1 MTDQSRDR
9 IEGSVDD
16 VKGRGKS
23 AFGELTGNEQ
33 TQSEGEA
40 DQASGK
46 LKQGMADVKDK
57 VDDVVK
63 KVTNG

>member
-9 IEGSVDD
+9 IEGNLDE

-23 AFGELTGNEQ
+23 AFGELTGDAQ

-57 VDDVVK
+57 ADDLVK